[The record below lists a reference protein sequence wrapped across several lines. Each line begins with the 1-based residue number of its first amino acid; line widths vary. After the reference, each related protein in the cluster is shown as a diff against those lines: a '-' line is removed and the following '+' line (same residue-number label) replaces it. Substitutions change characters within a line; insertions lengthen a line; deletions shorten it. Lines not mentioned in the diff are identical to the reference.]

1 MKLIIIAILSVFW
14 ISCSVSSKRDT
25 YGYYPRA
32 RSSSP
37 QAIPP
42 MRPVNPPGL
51 YESGAGTPTSNTS
64 SSAAPAAPQSPDWR
78 NLTPDQLRSAYQDP
92 QYTAYRSEILFRLGE
107 QEMARRNTDL
117 AMSYFNQLMNQDQS
131 SIWAQQ
137 AKNNVELLNSLS
149 RVSSTTIGVLLPLSG
164 RGSAVGQR
172 MLKSIQM
179 GLGLHYGASNFQL
192 AVVDTQGN
200 PDKARR
206 GVERLV
212 REDNVVAILG
222 TLSSKE
228 AESASIKAGELGV
241 PLITLSLRSGLTD
254 LSPFIYRNAL
264 TPEMQIH
271 HLVRTAMHQYGM
283 KKFAILYPNDAYGV
297 ESANLFWDEVLAR
310 GGEITAAQ
318 VYDPNATD
326 FRHVCQRVVGTFY
339 IESRLEEYKTK
350 QKEFSLRAQKRSS
363 RENIS
368 PEDILPP
375 VQTFDAIFIPDSAK
389 NMGQISAFLSYVGVK
404 ETHLLGMNLWNVPNL
419 ARRAGHFQN
428 SLLFVDGFVQNSVES
443 KNSRFVA
450 EFKSLFRDDPT
461 MMEIQAYE
469 SALILRGLIMNG
481 ADSRREVTE
490 ELLEVQNFP
499 GAVGPLTMS
508 PEREVLRPLFSL
520 TLRKG
525 EVIPLD
531 VSE

>member
-1 MKLIIIAILSVFW
+1 MKLLAVTISSLLL
-14 ISCSVSSKRDT
+14 ISCAVSTKRDA
-25 YGYYPRA
+25 YGSTPSR
-32 RSSSP
+32 RSQSP
-37 QAIPP
+37 QPLPP
-42 MRPVNPPGL
+42 KRPVNPPGV
-51 YESGAGTPTSNTS
+51 ENTAPQ
-64 SSAAPAAPQSPDWR
+64 AAPSPTTAQSAPDWR
-78 NLTPDQLRSAYQDP
+78 NLTPDQLRTAFQDP
-92 QYTAYRSEILFRLGE
+92 QYATHRSEILFRLGE

-117 AMSYFNQLMNQDQS
+117 AVNYFNQLIAQDVS
-131 SIWAQQ
+131 SLWAQQ
-137 AKNNVELLNSLS
+137 AKSNLDLLKSLS

-164 RGSAVGQR
+164 RSAAVGQR
-172 MLKSIQM
+172 TLKAIQM
-179 GLGLHYGASNFQL
+179 GLGLHYGSSNFQL

-222 TLSSKE
+222 ALSSRE
-228 AESASIKAGELGV
+228 AESASIKAGDLGV
-241 PLITLSLRSGLTD
+241 PLITLSQRSGITE
-254 LSPFIYRNAL
+254 LSPYVYRNAL

-271 HLVRTAMHQYGM
+271 HLVRTAMNQYGM

-297 ESANLFWDEVLAR
+297 ESANLFWDEVMAR
-310 GGEITAAQ
+310 GGEVTAAQ
-318 VYDPNATD
+318 IYDPNSTD
-326 FRHVCQRVVGTFY
+326 FRHVCQRLVGTFY
-339 IESRLEEYKTK
+339 IEARMDEYRAK
-350 QKEFSLRAQKRSS
+350 QKEFSQKAKKRSS

-375 VQTFDAIFIPDSAK
+375 VVTFDAIFIPDSAK

-404 ETHLLGMNLWNVPNL
+404 DIHLLGMNLWNLPNL

-428 SLLFVDGFVQNSVES
+428 SLLFVDGFIQNSTES

-450 EFKSLFRDDPT
+450 EFKSLFREDPT

-469 SALILRGLIMNG
+469 SALVLRGLIMNG

-490 ELLEVQNFP
+490 ELLDLQNFP

-508 PEREVLRPLFSL
+508 PEREILRPMFSL

-525 EVIPLD
+525 EIIPLD
-531 VSE
+531 ITE